1 MRKIQSIGETIAYV
15 IDHNKRRLIILLL
28 IVGLILTLSGARAVV
43 EGIVGFIGSAPSL
56 LVTLLFSAFALI
68 MQFGALMW
76 FMARPRKYTVTPDHP
91 QIGLSFADYR
101 GQPEL
106 LEYARSLVRILK
118 GVERFQRL
126 GGEMPKGMLLGG
138 PPGTGKTFLAGV
150 IAAEAGLPFIYID
163 ASSLSSMFMGVD
175 GLIVVSLFSQARKL
189 GRKYAA
195 PGQQGACIL
204 FIDELDAVG
213 MSRGGGGQGQGQVAM
228 GGMMGMGF
236 RGMALNTMLNQ
247 MDSLGAHVEDRWGQK
262 LLRWLGV
269 VRGPVPKKP
278 VVFVIGATN
287 RPEVLDAALTRPGRL
302 DRKLMVY
309 APDGPGRKDILEH
322 YLTLKAH
329 DPKIDTDLMVS
340 DSLGWTPIEI
350 KTIINEA
357 LIIAHDDGRDFLT
370 YKDWLS
376 ARDVRMLGLKQP
388 VRLTPADKR
397 AIAYHEAGHAV
408 VSHYLRPQDRTQKLS
423 IIRMG
428 DALGV
433 HQFSPIEERYTRHA
447 VEIETDI
454 MSSLGSRAVE
464 EVILGTKMAG
474 ASSDLQHA
482 TTMALAYIGSL
493 GMGPSLLAN
502 VTGGMGGYSEPV
514 LRQADALLDQLY
526 EETKRLIR
534 EKEFAVHALAGALLE
549 RQELIGS
556 ELTDILAFAEEAHP
570 ESAGPF
576 ARKPVLLPKVFE
588 PKSEREVASARPD
601 EIPLAA
607 SGPARP
613 APGR

>member
-1 MRKIQSIGETIAYV
+1 MAETFAYV
-15 IDHNKRRLIILLL
+15 IDHNKKRLVILLL
-28 IVGLILTLSGARAVV
+28 VIGLILTMTGARAIV

-76 FMARPRKYTVTPDHP
+76 FMARPRKYTVTPDQP

-106 LEYARSLVRILK
+106 LEYAKSLVRILK

-126 GGEMPKGMLLGG
+126 GGDMPKGMLLGG

-189 GRKYAA
+189 GRKYAL
-195 PGQQGACIL
+195 PGQPGACIL
-204 FIDELDAVG
+204 FIDELDSVG
-213 MSRGGGGQGQGQVAM
+213 MSRSGGQGPGQVAM
-228 GGMMGMGF
+228 GGMMGMGM

-262 LLRWLGV
+262 FLRWLGI

-302 DRKLMVY
+302 DRKLMIY

-322 YLTLKAH
+322 YLALKAH
-329 DPKIDTDLMVS
+329 DPRIDTEVMVS

-357 LIIAHDDGRDFLT
+357 LIIAHDDGRDAIT

-408 VSHYLRPQDRTQKLS
+408 VSHYVRPQDRTQKLS

-447 VEIETDI
+447 TEIETDI

-464 EVILGTKMAG
+464 EVVLGTKMAG

-482 TTMALAYIGSL
+482 TSMALAYVGSL

-502 VTGGMGGYSEPV
+502 VSGAMGGYPESV
-514 LRQADALLDQLY
+514 QRQADALLDQLFD
-526 EETKRLIR
+526 ETKRLIR
-534 EKEFAVHALAGALLE
+534 AKEFAVHALAGALLE

-556 ELTDILAFAEEAHP
+556 ELLEILAFAEEAHP
-570 ESAGPF
+570 EASAPF
-576 ARKPVLLPKVFE
+576 VRKPVLLPRLLDRHGDREGERTESLVALAPAATE
-588 PKSEREVASARPD
+588 APK
-601 EIPLAA
+601 PL
-607 SGPARP
+607 
-613 APGR
+613 